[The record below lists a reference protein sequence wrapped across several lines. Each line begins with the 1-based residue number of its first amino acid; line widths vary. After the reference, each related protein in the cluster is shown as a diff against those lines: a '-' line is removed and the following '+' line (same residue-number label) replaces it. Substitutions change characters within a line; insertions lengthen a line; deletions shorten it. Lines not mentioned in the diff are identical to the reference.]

1 MSRSESAA
9 WKFARPEGALV
20 LALLCTSLAVPPVE
34 GQPSPPADA
43 AEAASARLRLTSARE
58 LHVGEHARFALEV
71 SLPPGA
77 AEPLLLTPFREGEA
91 LEVVKGRLLR
101 SDARDPTAR
110 PLQFELPVLARAP
123 GVARIGVRLLAY
135 VCRPGDAAPPK
146 CRALE
151 AETRADVLVLP

>member
-9 WKFARPEGALV
+9 SNYARPAGALA
-20 LALLCTSLAVPPVE
+20 LALLCASLAAPPVE
-34 GQPSPPADA
+34 GQPSAPADTADA
-43 AEAASARLRLTSARE
+43 AGARLRLTSARE

-91 LEVVKGRLLR
+91 LEVVTGRLLR
-101 SDARDPTAR
+101 SDARDPAAR

-135 VCRPGDAAPPK
+135 VCRPDGPASK